1 MTLLR
6 AWVDRHTRVVTDFVS
21 FRAGSRE
28 SFARPLCTLMP
39 EIDVPRCSE
48 TRPFFHLRKHPERR
62 AAAELSLAP
71 AVPAT
76 RSRRRPPSASLR
88 RPPERSRRTLPLTKG
103 AQAPFDYAHR
113 RLRAD
118 ALRSG
123 VLLSEAEGCLRF
135 TYALS
140 RTRRF
145 CPPFPLETVRNSG

>member
-1 MTLLR
+1 MSR
-6 AWVDRHTRVVTDFVS
+6 GGHVNRRTRVVTNFLR
-21 FRAGSRE
+21 FRARSQG

-71 AVPAT
+71 AVPAA
-76 RSRRRPPSASLR
+76 RSRR

-103 AQAPFDYAHR
+103 AQAPFDCAHR

-123 VLLSEAEGCLRF
+123 VLLSEAEGCLGSMF
-135 TYALS
+135 ALS
-140 RTRRF
+140 RTRHF
-145 CPPFPLETVRNSG
+145 CPPFPLKAVRTSG

>member
-71 AVPAT
+71 AVPA
-76 RSRRRPPSASLR
+76 A
-88 RPPERSRRTLPLTKG
+88 RSRRTLPLTNG
-103 AQAPFDYAHR
+103 AQAPFDCAHR

-123 VLLSEAEGCLRF
+123 CLRF
-135 TYALS
+135 LCALP

-145 CPPFPLETVRNSG
+145 

>member
-71 AVPAT
+71 AVPAA
-76 RSRRRPPSASLR
+76 RSRR
-88 RPPERSRRTLPLTKG
+88 RPPERSRRMPGLYVCALAHTPFLSGLSAGSGPELRMTRAAVCAALLRNQALLPP
-103 AQAPFDYAHR
+103 A
-113 RLRAD
+113 
-118 ALRSG
+118 
-123 VLLSEAEGCLRF
+123 EA
-135 TYALS
+135 S
-140 RTRRF
+140 
-145 CPPFPLETVRNSG
+145 